1 MFQRLLLLL
10 LLIVWVPSLF
20 AQQPPPAQP
29 PPVASEAEVVEEH
42 IQRFYADYWKAWDE
56 GDADGVAA
64 HLAPDFVAL
73 TFADPQG
80 VVRADREA
88 AVANVRHFFAAVVDR
103 ETLWGRSLLSVV
115 VRSQTEV
122 IAAVRTDFSLR
133 EAGRETELSLEV
145 LRKEP
150 DGGWRLVRRW
160 SEKGVFPASA
170 SPRAQLQ

>member
-1 MFQRLLLLL
+1 MFQRLLP
-10 LLIVWVPSLF
+10 LLILAAWPPLAF

-29 PPVASEAEVVEEH
+29 TPALETNGVEEQ
-42 IQRFYADYWKAWDE
+42 IQRFYAEYWKVWDE
-56 GDADGVAA
+56 RNADGVAA

-73 TFADPQG
+73 TYVDAQG

-88 AVANVRHFFAAVVDR
+88 AVAGVRHFFAAVVDR

-115 VRSQTEV
+115 VRNETEA
-122 IAAVRTDFSLR
+122 IAAVRTDFSLK

-145 LRKEP
+145 LRREP

-160 SEKGVFPASA
+160 SEKGVFPLSSSA
-170 SPRAQLQ
+170 PSPPR